1 MSTELTG
8 GEAIMLDSQTLQLV
22 LETAR
27 VNDSISRYLSKSLK
41 RKGYEFATTSALSF
55 LSTLECGVN
64 YASQIARNLG
74 VSRQM
79 VAKTVKGLCL
89 AGYLEQV
96 DDVGKQKKIMF
107 TSTGEQLMSDARLL
121 LADIDKVLNTQL
133 SGKSL
138 ATMVTNLHKV
148 QKLMVSLNDTA

>member
-41 RKGYEFATTSALSF
+41 NKGYEFATTSALSF

-107 TSTGEQLMSDARLL
+107 TSTGEQLMSDSRLL

>member
-8 GEAIMLDSQTLQLV
+8 GEAIMVDSQTLQLV
-22 LETAR
+22 LETAQ
-27 VNDSISRYLSKSLK
+27 VNDSISRYLSSSLK
-41 RKGYEFATTSALSF
+41 NKGYEFATSSALSF

-64 YASQIARNLG
+64 YGSQIARNLG

-79 VAKTVKGLCL
+79 VAKTVKGLCQ

-96 DDVGKQKKIMF
+96 DDIGKQKKIMF

-121 LADIDKVLNTQL
+121 LADIDNVLNTHL
-133 SGKSL
+133 GEKTVT
-138 ATMVTNLHKV
+138 TMVTNLTKV

>member
-1 MSTELTG
+1 MSTELTSG
-8 GEAIMLDSQTLQLV
+8 AVMVDSQTLQLV
-22 LETAR
+22 LETSR
-27 VNDSISRYLSKSLK
+27 VNDSISRYLSTSLK
-41 RKGYEFATTSALSF
+41 SKGYEFATTSALSF

-64 YASQIARNLG
+64 YGSQIARNLG

-107 TSTGEQLMSDARLL
+107 TLTGEKLMSEARQI
-121 LADIDKVLNTQL
+121 LADIDNVLNTQL
-133 SGKSL
+133 SEKSVI
-138 ATMVTNLHKV
+138 TMVANLNKV

>member
-8 GEAIMLDSQTLQLV
+8 RAVMVDSQTLQLV

-27 VNDSISRYLSKSLK
+27 VNDSISRYLSTSLK
-41 RKGYEFATTSALSF
+41 NKGYEFATASALSF

-64 YASQIARNLG
+64 YGSQIARNLG

-96 DDVGKQKKIMF
+96 DDVGKQKKILF
-107 TSTGEQLMSDARLL
+107 TATGEQLMSDARQL
-121 LADIDKVLNTQL
+121 LADIDNVLTTQL
-133 SGKSL
+133 SGKTV
-138 ATMVTNLHKV
+138 AAMVTNLSKV
-148 QKLMVSLNDTA
+148 QKLMVSLNDSA